1 MSSIA
6 LERSQ
11 SRIPSAV
18 LWTLRIISAAL
29 FLVAGVSKLAGAPA
43 MVQVF
48 ATIGVGQW
56 FRYLTGGIEVVG
68 AILLF
73 VPALARYGAAALAV
87 TMVGAIITHL
97 FIIGG
102 NPAVP
107 ILLLASTATIAW
119 TKRGGR

>member
-1 MSSIA
+1 MTTIA
-6 LERSQ
+6 VNRSQ
-11 SRIPSAV
+11 SRLTTSG
-18 LWTLRIISAAL
+18 LWALQIISAAI
-29 FLVAGVSKLAGAPA
+29 FLMAGVSKLAGAAA

-48 ATIGVGQW
+48 STIGIGQW
-56 FRYLTGGIEVVG
+56 FRYLTGGIEVAG
-68 AILLF
+68 AILLLI
-73 VPALARYGAAALAV
+73 PALASYGAAALAM

-107 ILLLASTATIAW
+107 ILLLASTTTIAW

>member
-1 MSSIA
+1 MTTIA
-6 LERSQ
+6 VNRSP
-11 SRIPSAV
+11 SRVTTGVFWA
-18 LWTLRIISAAL
+18 LQIISAAV
-29 FLVAGVSKLAGAPA
+29 FLMAGVSKLAGAAA

-48 ATIGVGQW
+48 DTIGIGQW
-56 FRYLTGGIEVVG
+56 FRYLTGGIEVAG
-68 AILLF
+68 AILLLI
-73 VPALARYGAAALAV
+73 PSLASYGAAALAI

-107 ILLLASTATIAW
+107 ILLLASTTTIAW